1 MSTQIQDG
9 TVKWETK
16 DIRVKAIVD
25 LLYPV
30 GTVIAVA
37 NDNTPAFTKYGTWEK
52 VGSGRVL
59 WGADSSHPAG
69 TTIEA
74 GLPNI
79 TGHDV
84 AMWAD
89 NDAPFFDGAFYAGI
103 PGKSGIRALR
113 YGQYGTTTK
122 TSVTNMFDAS
132 RSNSIY
138 GASDTVQPP
147 AYVVNF
153 WRRTA

>member
-25 LLYPV
+25 LMYPV

-37 NDNTPAFTKYGTWEK
+37 NDNTPAFTKYGTWSK
-52 VGSGRVL
+52 IGNGCVL
-59 WGADSSHPAG
+59 WGADSSHSAG
-69 TTIEA
+69 TTIEP

-79 TGHDV
+79 TGTLTHEYRGRPI
-84 AMWAD
+84 
-89 NDAPFFDGAFYAGI
+89 NDTGAISFTPTGGTGEVNSGGDPFGI
-103 PGKSGIRALR
+103 LS
-113 YGQYGTTTK
+113 
-122 TSVTNMFDAS
+122 FDAS
-132 RSNSIY
+132 KSNSIY
-138 GASDTVQPP
+138 GKSTTVQPP
-147 AYVVNF
+147 AYVVTF

>member
-9 TVKWETK
+9 TVKWEPK

-59 WGADSSHPAG
+59 WEADSSHPAG

-74 GLPNI
+74 GLPDI
-79 TGHDV
+79 TGSFNTHINIVKV
-84 AMWAD
+84 AAL
-89 NDAPFFDGAFYAGI
+89 ATGAFSRTADKKD
-103 PGKSGIRALR
+103 GKGSLGDNMQI
-113 YGQYGTTTK
+113 GTY
-122 TSVTNMFDAS
+122 SFNAS
-132 RSNSIY
+132 LSNKIY
-138 GASDTVQPP
+138 GSSNTVQPP
-147 AYVVNF
+147 AYVVKF
-153 WRRTA
+153 YRRVA